1 MNKWRHFI
9 RIPLYLLCGFY
20 IPISY
25 AESSSTVGKSL
36 KQSEP
41 YRVCRR
47 VNILRDY
54 SDDKIKIYP

>member
-1 MNKWRHFI
+1 
-9 RIPLYLLCGFY
+9 
-20 IPISY
+20 
-25 AESSSTVGKSL
+25 
-36 KQSEP
+36 EP